1 MTADEVLKAF
11 FGVFGWAYQVQ
22 LAPEQQR
29 EIQDVIRSG
38 WANTDESDRELLEY
52 VLKLHQAISGVPEPA
67 RDALRTIL
75 VESFKAE
82 FARPAATDR
91 SRVLVAIHRAVE
103 AQRPGATGV
112 APPPATAADDWLQLR
127 PAAAAPPHSQAQARS
142 RRPSPHAWEDPAE
155 DLDAPGDDPAVI
167 QMREM
172 RKAQAAA
179 LRSNIAKM
187 RHDTMMAII
196 GNIK

>member
-11 FGVFGWAYQVQ
+11 FGVFGWTYQVQ

-38 WANTDESDRELLEY
+38 WANADETDRELLEY

-67 RDALRTIL
+67 RDSLRTVLI
-75 VESFKAE
+75 ESFKAE
-82 FARPAATDR
+82 FARPVATDR
-91 SRVLVAIHRAVE
+91 SRVLVAIHRAIE

-112 APPPATAADDWLQLR
+112 APPAAPGSDDWLQLR
-127 PAAAAPPHSQAQARS
+127 PAAPAPPQARS
-142 RRPSPHAWEDPAE
+142 PRPPPNAWAGPAE
-155 DLDAPGDDPAVI
+155 DPGDDDDPAVI